1 MNKIISAI
9 KNEFVLLGKFETIF
23 FFVALILVS
32 VSSILKGDEILAVIA
47 SVFGLIYTFSAG
59 KGKIYCYFFGIIS
72 TVVCGYIAFRTS
84 LFGTAGLYFLC
95 YLPMEVWGVLE
106 WSKHLIKDTNE
117 IVKTR
122 LEMKK
127 LILLCFFAGL
137 LTVFVW
143 SVFVKIG
150 DLSPIAD
157 ALCVALSVCAMFLT
171 VKRCIEQWAFWTIV
185 NAVSIYLW
193 FVVYS
198 SGENT
203 FSLFLI
209 RIVYFILGI
218 YFFFKW
224 RKQL

>member
-1 MNKIISAI
+1 
-9 KNEFVLLGKFETIF
+9 
-23 FFVALILVS
+23 
-32 VSSILKGDEILAVIA
+32 
-47 SVFGLIYTFSAG
+47 
-59 KGKIYCYFFGIIS
+59 
-72 TVVCGYIAFRTS
+72 
-84 LFGTAGLYFLC
+84 
-95 YLPMEVWGVLE
+95 MEVWGVLE
-106 WSKHLIKDTNE
+106 WRKHLIKDTNE

-122 LEMKK
+122 LELKK
-127 LILLCFFAGL
+127 LILLCSFVVL
-137 LTVFVW
+137 LTVLVW
-143 SVFVKIG
+143 YIFVKIG

-157 ALCVALSVCAMFLT
+157 ALCVALSVGAMFLT

-193 FVVYS
+193 FVVWS

-209 RIVYFILGI
+209 RIVYFVLGV